1 MPSVLPAVNVKK
13 SANERLLF
21 KKQKKNGLL
30 TVLFLYSVYFFI
42 ANEKSIYPF
51 SSSINRFVIS
61 FE

>member
-1 MPSVLPAVNVKK
+1 MPSALPAVNVKK

-42 ANEKSIYPF
+42 ANEKSI
-51 SSSINRFVIS
+51 
-61 FE
+61 